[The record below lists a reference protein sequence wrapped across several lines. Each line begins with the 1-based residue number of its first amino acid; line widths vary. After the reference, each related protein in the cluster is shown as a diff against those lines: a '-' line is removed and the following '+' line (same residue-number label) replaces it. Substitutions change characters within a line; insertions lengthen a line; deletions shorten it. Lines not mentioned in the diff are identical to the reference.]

1 MFGTHDFDCSL
12 SGKISHILCLD
23 FHVEIKIKK
32 KKTLIVIHFLI
43 HCMSITKRYL
53 LCVLKHLHASLV
65 CPCNISHEGTGREL
79 GVNCT
84 KSKNAGVLVFF

>member
-32 KKTLIVIHFLI
+32 KKNFDCDPFLD
-43 HCMSITKRYL
+43 
-53 LCVLKHLHASLV
+53 SLY
-65 CPCNISHEGTGREL
+65 
-79 GVNCT
+79 VNH
-84 KSKNAGVLVFF
+84 